1 MCILGVCMQVH
12 VAMGGI
18 SSNTQAWQQVP
29 FLRDIA
35 LAPWSV
41 IAVGLKASPQP
52 QTSMCP
58 KSLKRLGPGF
68 TLAPDIHSGMFG

>member
-1 MCILGVCMQVH
+1 MCILGVCMRVH

-35 LAPWSV
+35 LAPWLV
-41 IAVGLKASPQP
+41 IAVGLEVSPQP
-52 QTSMCP
+52 QTSMYP
-58 KSLKRLGPGF
+58 KSLKSLGPGF
-68 TLAPDIHSGMFG
+68 TPAPDIHSGMFG